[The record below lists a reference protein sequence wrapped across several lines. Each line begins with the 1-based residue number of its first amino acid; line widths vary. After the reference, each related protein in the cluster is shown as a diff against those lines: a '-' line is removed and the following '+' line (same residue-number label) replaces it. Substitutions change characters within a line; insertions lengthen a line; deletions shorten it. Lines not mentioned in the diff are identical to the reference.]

1 MKIIHRIK
9 NIRVKLLFISFI
21 SVFIYSLNPKPVHTT
36 SAEMITKVNEVL
48 EISLPSD
55 NILLNLNPTET
66 SVASGEQDY
75 NIIVAT
81 NHIAGYNLILSANST
96 DLTRTKQ
103 HQSEP
108 SATIPTVAE
117 TAEGY
122 TTPNDFDVNHWGF
135 KLGSNNYNAFKT
147 SQLIGKSTGPVKNDE
162 INLKFASKVNFSQ
175 PAGTYNLTINFNATA
190 NIITGVE
197 GIVFNG
203 NGADNPDAM
212 PPQMITAP
220 GANLN
225 PNQFMRDGYVF
236 AGWNTEADGSGME
249 YEDGVNYTIAEDG
262 ILKTAVLYAQWG
274 RPIKIL
280 TTMQEMTSINCSVSA
295 ENETKQLRDT
305 RDGKYYW
312 VAKLKD
318 GNCWMTQNLDLDIP
332 TEGLR
337 VVDTDIL
344 ADWNSS
350 SVYPPTAT
358 AKGNASTDK
367 SLQVA
372 TGTNSYDPGDFVITK
387 PGSWYDCATG
397 DDTLDGGW
405 GCANVATRIS
415 DNYTAD
421 YDASTGGI
429 MTSDTVTVSGAKYD
443 AHYHVGNYYQ
453 FNTATAGTG
462 AALTDED
469 GEGAV
474 AAGSICPKGW
484 KLPLSGGVYDQF
496 LANSR

>member
-1 MKIIHRIK
+1 
-9 NIRVKLLFISFI
+9 
-21 SVFIYSLNPKPVHTT
+21 
-36 SAEMITKVNEVL
+36 
-48 EISLPSD
+48 
-55 NILLNLNPTET
+55 
-66 SVASGEQDY
+66 
-75 NIIVAT
+75 
-81 NHIAGYNLILSANST
+81 
-96 DLTRTKQ
+96 
-103 HQSEP
+103 
-108 SATIPTVAE
+108 
-117 TAEGY
+117 
-122 TTPNDFDVNHWGF
+122 
-135 KLGSNNYNAFKT
+135 
-147 SQLIGKSTGPVKNDE
+147 
-162 INLKFASKVNFSQ
+162 
-175 PAGTYNLTINFNATA
+175 
-190 NIITGVE
+190 
-197 GIVFNG
+197 
-203 NGADNPDAM
+203 
-212 PPQMITAP
+212 
-220 GANLN
+220 
-225 PNQFMRDGYVF
+225 MRDGYVF

-262 ILKTAVLYAQWG
+262 ILKTTVLYAQWG

-484 KLPLSGGVYDQF
+484 KLPLSGGVYDKENDDYTQYMNGSFYGLLDTYGLAEGSEENSFRMISKPLYLMPGGF
-496 LANSR
+496 LEYDEGGLGFVGYSGNYYSRVSLNSEFAFVLTLDLGGVYPDNLGYARYAALSVRCVALGK